1 MDRFENHLFM
11 EIVQLRMKSRLGP
24 RTQVD
29 ALPEFL
35 ELSGRDVNIS
45 YTSAFK
51 DVHQVFKIMMQWRV
65 KQILGKP
72 WIEMVGKP
80 VFALLPEL
88 RPRFR

>member
-1 MDRFENHLFM
+1 M
-11 EIVQLRMKSRLGP
+11 EIVPLRMKSRLGP

-51 DVHQVFKIMMQWRV
+51 DVHQVFKIMV
-65 KQILGKP
+65 
-72 WIEMVGKP
+72 
-80 VFALLPEL
+80 
-88 RPRFR
+88 